1 MTIIALAGTAAAM
14 AVATPF
20 VLPALFSGSTGQ
32 APATGPLAPLGALSG
47 QRTWLNGKPLR
58 PEDLRGKIVV
68 VNFWTYSC
76 INSLRTLPYL
86 RAWQEKYGDR
96 LVVIGVHTPEF
107 GFEKDVANVRTAL
120 TELGVSYPVVLDS
133 DFAIWRAFGN
143 QGWPGFY
150 FIGADG
156 RVRDQKLG
164 EGEYDQSERVIRT
177 LLAEAGTAPGGAPVS
192 DSVHGKGAEAAPD
205 WAQLAS
211 PETYIGH
218 RQARNFV
225 SPGGF
230 FRGASHAYDAPASL
244 SRNQW
249 SLAGG
254 WTVDSEFATLDRP
267 GGRIAYRFHARDL
280 HMVLAPGAS
289 GRPVRFRVTIDG
301 APAGANRGVDVDA
314 GGLGTVREPR
324 MYQLVRQTGPV
335 QDRTFE
341 IEFLDPGVRAYVFTF
356 G

>member
-1 MTIIALAGTAAAM
+1 MTLAAFAGAATVM
-14 AVATPF
+14 AIATPF
-20 VLPALFSGSTGQ
+20 VLPAVLGGS
-32 APATGPLAPLGALSG
+32 APAPAGPVAPLDALSG
-47 QRTWLNGKPLR
+47 PKSWLNGKPLR
-58 PEDLRGKIVV
+58 PEDLRGKVVV

-107 GFEKDVANVRTAL
+107 GFEKDLANVRTAVA
-120 TELGVSYPVVLDS
+120 ELGVGYPVVLDS

-164 EGEYDQSERVIRT
+164 EGEYDQSEQVIRN
-177 LLAEAGTAPGGAPVS
+177 LLAEAGKAPGTAPVS
-192 DSVHGKGAEAAPD
+192 DTVQGTGAEAAPD
-205 WAQLAS
+205 WAHLAS

-230 FRGASHAYDAPASL
+230 FRDTSHVYGAPASL
-244 SRNQW
+244 SSNQW
-249 SLAGG
+249 SLAGAWSVG
-254 WTVDSEFATLDRP
+254 GEFATLDRAS
-267 GGRIAYRFHARDL
+267 GRIAYRFHARDL

-289 GRPVRFRVTIDG
+289 GQPVRFRIKIDG
-301 APAGANRGVDVDA
+301 APAGGNRGVDVDA
-314 GGLGTVREPR
+314 EGRGTVREAR
-324 MYQLVRQTGPV
+324 MYQLVRQIGPV
-335 QDRTFE
+335 RDRTFE

>member
-1 MTIIALAGTAAAM
+1 MTFVALAGAATAM

-20 VLPALFSGSTGQ
+20 VLPAVLTGSASQ
-32 APATGPLAPLGALSG
+32 APAAGPTGVLDALAG
-47 QRTWLNGKPLR
+47 QRTWLNGKPVR
-58 PEDLRGKIVV
+58 PEDLRGKVVV

-120 TELGVSYPVVLDS
+120 AALGVSYPVVLDS

-156 RVRDQKLG
+156 RVRDQRLG
-164 EGEYDQSERVIRT
+164 EGEYGKSEQVIRT
-177 LLAEAGTAPGGAPVS
+177 LLAEVGTAPGTAPVS
-192 DSVHGKGAEAAPD
+192 DEVGGAGPEAAPD
-205 WAQLAS
+205 WAHLGS

-230 FRGASHAYDAPASL
+230 FRDTSHVYGAASSL

-249 SLAGG
+249 SLAGAWSVG
-254 WTVDSEFATLDRP
+254 GEFATLDRA

-289 GRPVRFRVTIDG
+289 GQPVRFRITIDG
-301 APAGANRGVDVDA
+301 APAGANGGVDVDA
-314 GGLGTVREPR
+314 EGRGTVRAAR
-324 MYQLVRQTGPV
+324 MYQLVRQIGPV
-335 QDRTFE
+335 QDRSFE